1 MRIVIAPNAFKGSLA
16 AQNVADAIQEGILKA
31 HPTFQTVCLPVGDG
45 GDGTGALIR
54 KYLNAVFVPQIVSDP
69 LLRPVEAGFGLLE
82 NIAIIEMADACGI
95 RLLPAV
101 EYKPLVAQTKGVG
114 ELIKAALARGAKKI
128 LLGIGGSATVD
139 GGCGM
144 LRELGLRFFDKYHT
158 EITEF
163 PLGLAALHQI
173 DLSGFDAGLRETEIV
188 VLCDVDNKLLG
199 SQGAAAVFAPQKG
212 ASDADVKFLEKALAR
227 LDEVVFETTSVKM
240 SALVHS
246 GAAGGVGAALA
257 AFCNASLVNG
267 IEYLIQ
273 LIDFEYYVKNADLV
287 ITGEG
292 SIDSQ
297 TLLGK
302 APFGV
307 AAVAKK
313 FGLPVLALGGRVNRE
328 PDQNWEHVFDKVV
341 CITPPDTPLHSA
353 IQNTRENLVNAAS
366 KLL

>member
-1 MRIVIAPNAFKGSLA
+1 
-16 AQNVADAIQEGILKA
+16 
-31 HPTFQTVCLPVGDG
+31 
-45 GDGTGALIR
+45 
-54 KYLNAVFVPQIVSDP
+54 
-69 LLRPVEAGFGLLE
+69 
-82 NIAIIEMADACGI
+82 
-95 RLLPAV
+95 
-101 EYKPLVAQTKGVG
+101 
-114 ELIKAALARGAKKI
+114 
-128 LLGIGGSATVD
+128 
-139 GGCGM
+139 
-144 LRELGLRFFDKYHT
+144 
-158 EITEF
+158 
-163 PLGLAALHQI
+163 
-173 DLSGFDAGLRETEIV
+173 
-188 VLCDVDNKLLG
+188 
-199 SQGAAAVFAPQKG
+199 
-212 ASDADVKFLEKALAR
+212 
-227 LDEVVFETTSVKM
+227 M